1 MYEPDR
7 YEYNGKRYKKKI
19 VFKLVVCKEREASPT
34 NENTNIN
41 PSTQYIVDY
50 IQEV

>member
-1 MYEPDR
+1 MNTMAR
-7 YEYNGKRYKKKI
+7 GIRKKI

-50 IQEV
+50 TGKKIGAP

>member
-1 MYEPDR
+1 MKIMAR
-7 YEYNGKRYKKKI
+7 GIRKQI
-19 VFKLVVCKEREASPT
+19 VFQLVVCKERKVCPT

-50 IQEV
+50 TGKKIGAP

>member
-1 MYEPDR
+1 MNTMAR
-7 YEYNGKRYKKKI
+7 GIRKQI

-50 IQEV
+50 TGKKIGAP